1 MSSFLQS
8 ITCSCCLSLGHN
20 IKNCNSIEIV
30 NTNNRLIQMVKSY
43 GDLAEQRREDLIEL
57 RQILHTIRPKLLCAL
72 CYKHGLITS
81 LPREVRYEINAL
93 HTLIID
99 YYYTITC
106 GFRSQ
111 LVENLPNHIYT
122 TLSWNHTNARITH
135 EPNTNE
141 LFINAKQIIINNY
154 MDSIINLRRDSA
166 NNRIIQAENR
176 AERQRV
182 WVAEAERQRVLRA
195 EEEAR
200 NRTRTLIINEIDNLL
215 GRQTERYVE
224 IYNNVTRPRRVVANN
239 NEVNNEV
246 NNILLNVSFLEI
258 EQTVAHYY
266 NNKMYR
272 ATHYFII
279 CVRRSPIFIDRMSSS
294 VLIGSIFLFCETF
307 LESKKFSIDINYIA
321 PTSCDTYECN
331 ICYEPRDFHTKV
343 EYNCGHSFCV
353 SCVVQHRKSTKVP
366 DIFKCAYCRVNINLL
381 KIGVGY
387 SACDETKT
395 KILSVFK
402 PRV

>member
-1 MSSFLQS
+1 MTTFLQL
-8 ITCSCCLSLGHN
+8 TNCSCCLSLGHN
-20 IKNCNSIEIV
+20 IKNCNSIEIM
-30 NTNNRLIQMVKSY
+30 NTNNHLIQMVKSY
-43 GDLAEQRREDLIEL
+43 GDLAHQRREDLFDL
-57 RQILHTIRPKLLCAL
+57 RHTLHTIRPKLLCAL

-99 YYYTITC
+99 YYYTLTC

-122 TLSWNHTNARITH
+122 TLSSNHTNGHITH
-135 EPNTNE
+135 QPNTNE
-141 LFINAKQIIINNY
+141 LFINAKQIIINSY
-154 MDSIINLRRDSA
+154 KDSIINLRRDSA

-182 WVAEAERQRVLRA
+182 LVAEAERQRVLRA

-200 NRTRTLIINEIDNLL
+200 NLTRNIISNEIDNLFD
-215 GRQTERYVE
+215 RQTERYRE
-224 IYNNVTRPRRVVANN
+224 ILNNVCRRVDPNN
-239 NEVNNEV
+239 NEVM

-258 EQTVAHYY
+258 ELTAAHYY
-266 NNKMYR
+266 NSKMYHR
-272 ATHYFII
+272 TYHFIL
-279 CVRRSPIFIDRMSSS
+279 CLTESPTFRDQTMNSALLR
-294 VLIGSIFLFCETF
+294 SIFAFCKTF